1 MYIYTMIDILDI
13 IALFVVY
20 FGFAVNS
27 VAMFFHYPTEQ
38 DLPYLT
44 LPLYA
49 YLSQLITRNKKPAN
63 TLSDTTSED
72 KPKMS

>member
-1 MYIYTMIDILDI
+1 MIDILDI
-13 IALFVVY
+13 IALIVVY

-27 VAMFFHYPTEQ
+27 VAMFFHYPTEKI
-38 DLPYLT
+38 PYLT

-49 YLSQLITRNKKPAN
+49 YLSQLINRNKKPAN

>member
-1 MYIYTMIDILDI
+1 MLEILDI
-13 IALFVVY
+13 IALIVVY

-27 VAMFFHYPTEQ
+27 VAMFFHYPTEE

-49 YLSQLITRNKKPAN
+49 CLSQLIARNRKPAN
-63 TLSDTTSED
+63 TLSDTSNED